1 MEELTKS
8 SRAHRFVEKNMLSM
22 DFASCSSMQSGGQF
36 STQVKIPVDLLP
48 NVYDYTPIME
58 GSKSESNDFIRFVSP
73 RNLLLAMSLGQS
85 STTGSISRISSAKET
100 DEESS
105 AILELNYQLHL
116 GSSNISSNSKS
127 SVTSPKV
134 SHTGKLFGL
143 EVSPSTG
150 SSESALSNANH
161 LTTGQQLKS
170 LNSSVVA
177 NPVLISNEERS
188 TGTCWIFG
196 ACLGPGQSN
205 LETASSSFAMQMKM
219 CAEADSTSAVLDFPS
234 TNMQS
239 LKNPVFV
246 PSGVS
251 NSQKHSKSIKHCQ
264 FQGCTKGARG
274 ASGLC
279 IAHGGGRRCQRL
291 GCQKGAEG
299 RTIYCKAHG
308 GGLRCQFLGCTKG
321 ADGRTDYCIAHGG
334 GRRCSHPTCIR
345 AARGKSGLCI
355 RHGGGKRC
363 QREDCTRSAE
373 GSSGLCISHGG
384 GRRCHFKDCTKGAQG
399 STLFCKAHGGGKRCT
414 FPECTKGAEGS
425 TLLCKGHG
433 GGKRCSYQEGGDV
446 CPKSVHGGTPFC
458 VAHGGGKR
466 CSVAGCIR
474 SARGRTSFC
483 VRHGGGKR
491 CKFDGCDK
499 SAQGRTDFC
508 KAHGGGRRCS
518 WGQVGSLCEKSA
530 RGKTSLC
537 AVHDALVRDHR
548 VHGGGMVRPK
558 PDPTPTELDEM
569 KAIVTELGPSVKLE
583 SKEAVHGL
591 LSQSEYYAF
600 EGRVRGA
607 SLISTITANATYL

>member
-1 MEELTKS
+1 MI
-8 SRAHRFVEKNMLSM
+8 RFVEKNMPSM
-22 DFASCSSMQSGGQF
+22 DFASCSSMRSRGQF
-36 STQVKIPVDLLP
+36 ITQVKIPVDTLP

-58 GSKSESNDFIRFVSP
+58 GSKSESNDFVGFMSP
-73 RNLLLAMSLGQS
+73 NNLLLDMSLC
-85 STTGSISRISSAKET
+85 STGISKISSAKET

-105 AILELNYQLHL
+105 AILGLDFQLHL

-127 SVTSPKV
+127 SVASPKV
-134 SHTGKLFGL
+134 SHTGKLLDL

-150 SSESALSNANH
+150 SSESALSHANH
-161 LTTGQQLKS
+161 LTSDQQLKS
-170 LNSSVVA
+170 LNSSIVA
-177 NPVLISNEERS
+177 NPVPISNEERS

-196 ACLGPGQSN
+196 VCLEPCRSN
-205 LETASSSFAMQMKM
+205 LETASSSFALQMKM
-219 CAEADSTSAVLDFPS
+219 CAEGDSTSAVEDFPS
-234 TNMQS
+234 TIMQS
-239 LKNPVFV
+239 FI
-246 PSGVS
+246 SGVS
-251 NSQKHSKSIKHCQ
+251 NSQKHSNRIKCCQ

-308 GGLRCQFLGCTKG
+308 GGRRCQFLGCTKG

-363 QREDCTRSAE
+363 RREDCTKSAE

-399 STLFCKAHGGGKRCT
+399 GTLLCKAHGGGKRCT
-414 FPECTKGAEGS
+414 FPGCTKGAEGS

-433 GGKRCSYQEGGDV
+433 GGKRCAYQEGGGDV

-466 CSVAGCIR
+466 CSVSGCLR
-474 SARGRTSFC
+474 SARGRTSCC

-518 WGQVGSLCEKSA
+518 WGQPLCEKYA
-530 RGKTSLC
+530 RGGTSLC
-537 AVHDALVRDHR
+537 AVHDALVQDHR
-548 VHGGGMVRPK
+548 VHGGGMLRPK
-558 PDPTPTELDEM
+558 PNPTPTELDEM
-569 KAIVTELGPSVKLE
+569 TAMVTELGPSVKLE
-583 SKEAVHGL
+583 SEDGLVGCTGFDSKEAVHCL
-591 LSQSEYYAF
+591 LSQSGYSAF

-607 SLISTITANATYL
+607 SLIPTVPANAAYL